1 MSNKDRKKILFD
13 KFSNQLALLKE
24 HNLIDLEL
32 KYDRTYIC
40 PICLDQFSSKDL
52 STKLIGNYLT
62 EEDAPPASLGGK
74 KIALTCKKCNSE
86 AGHKIDYQ
94 LKELIIHEENSNF
107 VKGTVQKGTYEFKGN
122 TVTVELKS
130 EGNGKLI
137 ATHNEKLNNPSILK
151 TFIKSI
157 KKDGIISFRP
167 KKSKLDGKKVNY
179 AFLKTNYIITFSKFG
194 YIFLLDKAYN
204 SVREQIRNPDK
215 EIIKYTLA
223 IHNAHLKDYIGTHYI
238 VDNDIKAIFNIFN
251 LKTNLSEKAY
261 GSFLPIPTISMEDF
275 VSGMEKRRGTNGV
288 ATFNKTDYDEKAD
301 LFTNLDEI
309 KKVFNWTHNK

>member
-24 HNLIDLEL
+24 NNLIDLEL

-40 PICLDQFSSKDL
+40 PICLDQFSEKDL
-52 STKLIGNYLT
+52 STKLIANYLT

-74 KIALTCKKCNSE
+74 RIALTCKKCNSE

-107 VKGTVQKGTYEFKGN
+107 VKGTVQKGYYEFEGK

-137 ATHNEKLNNPSILK
+137 ATHNEKLNNPSILRS
-151 TFIKSI
+151 FIKSI

-194 YIFLLDKAYN
+194 YIFLLDKAYD

-215 EIIKYTLA
+215 EIIMYTLA

-238 VDNDIKAIFNIFN
+238 ADLDIKAIFNIFN
-251 LKTNLSEKAY
+251 LKTDLSEKAY
-261 GSFLPIPTISMEDF
+261 GAFLPVPSLTIENF
-275 VSGMEKRRGTNGV
+275 VSNMDKRRVNGV
-288 ATFNKTDYDEKAD
+288 ATFNKTDYDTTID
-301 LFTNLDEI
+301 LFNNVAEMKKI
-309 KKVFNWTHNK
+309 KIWTQTK